1 LYDRLFT
8 VETPDADAGEDG
20 DFTQFLNAASLEVIP
35 AAKLEPSLKAAAP
48 GSHWQF
54 ERVAYFYADP
64 IESKLGA
71 PVFNRTVTLKDG
83 WVKK

>member
-1 LYDRLFT
+1 M
-8 VETPDADAGEDG
+8 ETPDADAGEDG
-20 DFTQFLNAASLEVIP
+20 DFAKFLNPASCEVVTN
-35 AAKLEPSLKAAAP
+35 AKLEPSLKEAAP

-64 IESKLGA
+64 IDSKPGA